1 MKFFRN
7 LNITRRIQIVAT
19 TMLLLLFS
27 ISALVV
33 FSFSLKRVFDT
44 TDRQMETYLNQ
55 LSVIVSMA
63 EQKTS
68 NGFDYNDHT
77 ILKPIFS
84 SSAFLKTDYPFL
96 LNSNGEYLIH
106 LYKEKHKMP
115 KAQLSQIASLPNQF
129 GYISFYETKNDKEEE
144 YRLYFKKIDTYK
156 AIIGVPVSVSELT
169 SSLKSNRIILL
180 GFVLLGSIGSV
191 IALFYVLRPI
201 RKAIN
206 TLTSSIKLLSHG
218 EIPQK
223 STYEF
228 TDEIGDITGLLN
240 NLIEGM
246 ERTADFAIEIGN
258 KNLNA
263 TFEPLGPN
271 DRLGNALINNRESLK
286 KAFEEEQHRK
296 EEDEKRNWVTMGL
309 AKFGEILRQNNNNL
323 QILSD
328 NVLQNLIDYLNANQG
343 GLFTYNDDDTSN
355 IYLELVSAFAYNR
368 KKYKHKTILLG
379 EGLVGNCAVEKKT
392 VHLREVPANYLEITS
407 GLGDTPPRSII
418 VVPLKL
424 EDKIF
429 GVIEIASL
437 TDFSDHE
444 INFVEKIGES
454 IASTLSAVRN
464 NIKTNY
470 LLEQSQQQREEMAA
484 QEEEMRQN
492 MEEMLATQ
500 EEMSRKSIE
509 MEGMSSA
516 INETLL
522 FAELTE
528 DGYFSSTNMKT
539 MQLLEYSRTELEV
552 KKIDDIIHPDDYVFF
567 QAAWSE
573 IQSGTPYKGTLRWVT
588 RNEENPYILTS
599 ITPTYSETG
608 ELFKIYIIGQ
618 DVTESKLLE
627 LRAQKQAEE
636 IEQSLLEIQVEQDIS
651 KSKEEEMLLLLQALD
666 QTCLVTEISTN
677 GTITY
682 INNKNVETLG
692 DRKELIEGRKH
703 DELDMM
709 ARKNPEQ
716 YKAMWDQLLVGKKVT
731 REFSLMV
738 DNNKV
743 WISENYI
750 PVRNTSGE
758 IAKIINIGIDISL
771 FKHKEEELLAKL
783 KGDKG
788 AKNETKV

>member
-1 MKFFRN
+1 MRFFRN
-7 LNITRRIQIVAT
+7 LNITQRIQIVALS
-19 TMLLLLFS
+19 MLLLLL
-27 ISALVV
+27 IVAALVV
-33 FSFSLKRVFDT
+33 FSFSLRRVYST

-63 EQKTS
+63 EQNTS
-68 NGFDYNDHT
+68 PGFDFTDHA

-84 SSAFLKTDYPFL
+84 SSAFVKTDYPFL
-96 LNSNGEYLIH
+96 ANASGEYLIH

-115 KAQLSQIASLPNQF
+115 KAELSQIVSHSSQF
-129 GYISFYETKNDKEEE
+129 GYVNYFETKNDKKEEF
-144 YRLYFKKIDTYK
+144 RLYFKKIETYN
-156 AIIGVPVSVSELT
+156 AIIGVPVSISELT
-169 SSLKSNRIILL
+169 SSLKANRAIL
-180 GFVLLGSIGSV
+180 FVIVLLGSIASAF
-191 IALFYVLRPI
+191 ALYFALRPI
-201 RKAIN
+201 RTAIGN
-206 TLTSSIKLLSHG
+206 VTKSISQLSQG
-218 EIPQK
+218 EIPKK

-228 TDEIGDITGLLN
+228 TDEIGEITKLLN
-240 NLIEGM
+240 NLIDGM

-258 KNLNA
+258 KNLSAN
-263 TFEPLGPN
+263 FEPLGPN
-271 DRLGNALINNRESLK
+271 DRLGNALISNRESLK
-286 KAFEEEQHRK
+286 KAYEEEQQRK
-296 EEDEKRNWVTMGL
+296 EEDNKRNWVTMGL

-323 QILSD
+323 QLLSD

-368 KKYKHKTILLG
+368 KKYKQKTILLG

-437 TDFSDHE
+437 TDFSTHE
-444 INFVEKIGES
+444 IDFVEKIGES

-509 MEGMSSA
+509 MEGMTSA

-522 FAELTE
+522 FAELTD
-528 DGYFSSTNMKT
+528 DGYFTSSNMKT

-552 KKIDDIIHPDDYVFF
+552 KKIQDIIHHDDFVFF
-567 QAAWSE
+567 QAAWNDV
-573 IQSGTPYKGTLRWVT
+573 QSGKSYKGTLRWVT
-588 RNEENPYILTS
+588 RNDENPYILTS

-608 ELFKIYIIGQ
+608 ELFKIYVIGQ
-618 DVTESKLLE
+618 DVTESKQLE

-651 KSKEEEMLLLLQALD
+651 KSKEEEMSLLLQALD
-666 QTCLVTEISTN
+666 QTCLVTEISLDRI
-677 GTITY
+677 ITY
-682 INNKNVETLG
+682 INNKNVDTLG

-709 ARKNPEQ
+709 ARKNPDQ
-716 YKAMWDQLLVGKKVT
+716 YKAMWDQLLVGKKVV
-731 REFSLMV
+731 REFSLLV
-738 DNNKV
+738 NSNRV

-750 PVRNTSGE
+750 PVHNSAGE
-758 IAKIINIGIDISL
+758 VVKIINIGIDITQ
-771 FKHKEEELLAKL
+771 FKQKEEELSARINSAKEN
-783 KGDKG
+783 
-788 AKNETKV
+788 KNDEKA

>member
-1 MKFFRN
+1 
-7 LNITRRIQIVAT
+7 
-19 TMLLLLFS
+19 
-27 ISALVV
+27 
-33 FSFSLKRVFDT
+33 
-44 TDRQMETYLNQ
+44 
-55 LSVIVSMA
+55 MA

-68 NGFDYNDHT
+68 SGFDFNDHA

-96 LNSNGEYLIH
+96 VSTSGEYLIH
-106 LYKEKHKMP
+106 LYKEKHKIP
-115 KAQLSQIASLPNQF
+115 KAELSQIVSHSSQF
-129 GYISFYETKNDKEEE
+129 GYVKYFETKNDKEEE
-144 YRLYFKKIDTYK
+144 YRLYFKKIDTYN
-156 AIIGVPVSVSELT
+156 AIVGVPVSVNELT
-169 SSLKSNRIILL
+169 SSLKANRVVLL
-180 GFVLLGSIGSV
+180 IFVLLGSVASV
-191 IALFYVLRPI
+191 IALYYVLRPI
-201 RKAIN
+201 RNAIN
-206 TLTSSIKLLSHG
+206 NVTSSIAMLSQG
-218 EIPQK
+218 KIPEK
-223 STYEF
+223 ATFEF
-228 TDEIGDITGLLN
+228 NDEIGDITKLLN
-240 NLIEGM
+240 NLIDGM

-258 KNLNA
+258 KNLEA

-286 KAFEEEQHRK
+286 KAYEEEQQRK
-296 EEDEKRNWVTMGL
+296 EEDDKRNWVTMGL

-323 QILSD
+323 QLLSD

-368 KKYKHKTILLG
+368 KKFKQKTIQLG

-392 VHLREVPANYLEITS
+392 VHLREVPTNYLEITS

-444 INFVEKIGES
+444 IDFVEKIGES

-528 DGYFSSTNMKT
+528 DGYFTSSNMKT

-552 KKIDDIIHPDDYVFF
+552 KKIEDIIHPDDFVFF
-567 QAAWSE
+567 QAAWNE
-573 IQSGTPYKGTLRWVT
+573 VQSGSPYKGTLRWVT
-588 RNEENPYILTS
+588 RNDENPYILTS

-651 KSKEEEMLLLLQALD
+651 KSKEEEMSILLQALD
-666 QTCLVTEISTN
+666 QTCLVTEISVD

-682 INNKNVETLG
+682 INHKNVDTLG

-731 REFSLMV
+731 REFSLLV
-738 DNNKV
+738 NNNKV
-743 WISENYI
+743 WVSENYI
-750 PVRNTSGE
+750 PVRNSLGE
-758 IAKIINIGIDISL
+758 ISKIINIGIDISL
-771 FKHKEEELLAKL
+771 FKQKEEELLAQL
-783 KGDKG
+783 KGGKG
-788 AKNETKV
+788 NKNEEKS